1 MIAVNLLPPAYIHAR
16 LARRRCAWWSAA
28 TAVFGLLL
36 AGAAVGLGISMQR
49 DESDPAPKI
58 GLLEGQIREKQR
70 AVEQAKAKSRALMTR
85 LAAAR
90 AVGVHPDYSVLLGL
104 LAGLREGEIT
114 LASVAVA
121 TGVTTE
127 AAPGPGSTGARA
139 KAKPKEV
146 PHIELT
152 LTGLAKSPTAVA
164 SFVLRLE
171 KTGLFASV
179 SLADTALA
187 PPTEHRAVEA
197 TAFKV
202 TARFTSASPDLTAA
216 APSPKETP

>member
-16 LARRRCAWWSAA
+16 LARRRCAGWSVA
-28 TAVFGLLL
+28 TSVFGLLL
-36 AGAAVGLGISMQR
+36 ACAAVGLGLGMQR
-49 DESDPAPKI
+49 DETDPAPKI

-70 AVEQAKAKSRALMTR
+70 AVEQAKAKSRALTTR

-121 TGVTTE
+121 SRVTTE
-127 AAPGPGSTGARA
+127 ALAAGPRS
-139 KAKPKEV
+139 KAKPKET
-146 PHIELT
+146 PHIELA
-152 LTGLAKSPTAVA
+152 LTGLARSPAAVA
-164 SFVLRLE
+164 AFVLRLE

-179 SLADTALA
+179 SLTDTALA

-202 TARFTSASPDLTAA
+202 TARFTSGAPDLSTGTTPA
-216 APSPKETP
+216 KEQP